1 MKINLLLL
9 FGAIFILTAN
19 SMAQLPA
26 DLSKIKS
33 SQISDQQLT
42 QIAQQAKNSGQ
53 SEQAVLQD
61 LKQRGLPDTEIQ
73 ALGARISGLMQTKVA
88 EGNTT
93 FENPVSKD
101 RKLTTPSTATESREK
116 KSSSKVF
123 GAELFQEASPIFAP
137 NLSIATPLNYR
148 VGPGDELLL
157 EVFGTNVFSQK
168 AQVSREGFVNI
179 RYAGLVNVNGITI
192 EEVANLLKSRLSK
205 YLPSLTSGGSRLQV
219 NLGNIRSIN
228 VSVVGAVKKPG
239 TLTLPSLATLF
250 NALYATGGPLE
261 NGSFRNIELIR
272 GNKKIITAD
281 LYDYL
286 MRGDQSSNIF
296 LQDNDLI
303 RVPFTEHQIQ
313 VAGLLNREGI
323 YELKP
328 TETFAN
334 ALQYAGGFKAGAYQ
348 GRVTGTRLGKL
359 AKEIIDIP
367 ATQFSAFALQN
378 GDSLYVDS
386 LVNKYLNRIT
396 IKGAVFKPGVYA
408 WQKGQQLADV
418 IEKAAGLK
426 EEAFLGRATILR
438 TYESQE
444 KENISVDLKAVLKG
458 ALKFELLNEDQITIY
473 SSYELKDRFTVSISG
488 EIRNPGSYPFADSIT
503 LQQLILLAG
512 GFTDRAIPTSIEV
525 ARQKKQVDITQ
536 LGAKNSELIQV
547 GLNTD
552 LTKVGA
558 DFYLQPND
566 IILVKTDPTKKPQ
579 ITVRVSGQVLFP
591 GTYALESQQDRLSAL
606 ITRAGGLLPTA
617 DKVGIKLI
625 RKNYLADTADLN
637 KIIKKQSNSTQ
648 DSVLAK
654 QQDLSGALSNEI
666 AVEWNDNK
674 SDYNLQRDIILE
686 EGDEIIIPQLRN
698 TIALTGE
705 VLKPVSVQY
714 LQNKSFK
721 YYISSAGGFSANA
734 KKGKS
739 FVVYSNGRSKKAG
752 SFLGLFRTYPKI
764 LPGSTVVVPAKPARD
779 GKFDP
784 SKAGILVS
792 ALTTLATTIAILK
805 GL

>member
-9 FGAIFILTAN
+9 LGAFFIATAHA
-19 SMAQLPA
+19 MAQLPA
-26 DLSKIKS
+26 DLSKVKS
-33 SQISDQQLT
+33 SQISDQQLA
-42 QIAQQAKNSGQ
+42 QIAQQAKNTGQ

-61 LKQRGLPDTEIQ
+61 LKQRGLPETEIQ
-73 ALGARISGLMQTKVA
+73 ALGTRITRLMQNKAT
-88 EGNTT
+88 
-93 FENPVSKD
+93 ENGIVTDNVTNKE
-101 RKLTTPSTATESREK
+101 RRLTTATPVTESRERK
-116 KSSSKVF
+116 PTSKVF

-168 AQVSREGFVNI
+168 AQVSREGFVNV
-179 RYAGLVNVNGITI
+179 RYAGLANVNGLSI
-192 EEVANLLKSRLSK
+192 EEVATLLKSKLSK
-205 YLPSLTSGGSRLQV
+205 YLPSLVTGGSRLQV

-239 TLTLPSLATLF
+239 ALTLPSLATLF
-250 NALYATGGPLE
+250 NALYATGGPLD

-281 LYDYL
+281 LYNYL

-303 RVPFTEHQIQ
+303 RVPFTEHQVQ
-313 VAGLLNREGI
+313 VTGLLNREGI

-328 TETFAN
+328 TETFSN

-348 GRVTGTRLGKL
+348 GRVTGTRLGKI
-359 AKEIIDIP
+359 AKEVIDIP
-367 ATQFSAFALQN
+367 STQFNNFALQN

-386 LVNKYLNRIT
+386 LVNKYLNRVT
-396 IKGAVFKPGVYA
+396 INGAVYKPGVYA
-408 WQKGQQLADV
+408 WQKGQQLLEI

-426 EEAFLGRATILR
+426 EEAFLGSATILR
-438 TYESQE
+438 TYANKER
-444 KENISVDLKAVLKG
+444 ENISVDLKAVTKG
-458 ALKFELLNEDQITIY
+458 LSNVELLNEDEITIY

-488 EIRNPGSYPFADSIT
+488 EIRNPGTFPFADSTT

-512 GFTDRAIPTSIEV
+512 GFTDRAVPTSIEI
-525 ARQKKQVDITQ
+525 ARQKKLIDIMQV
-536 LGAKNSELIQV
+536 GAISSELIQV
-547 GLNTD
+547 GLNAD

-566 IILVKTDPTKKPQ
+566 IILVKADPTKRPQ
-579 ITVRVSGQVLFP
+579 ITVLVSGQVLFP

-617 DKVGIKLI
+617 DKMGIKLI
-625 RKNYLADTADLN
+625 RKTNLVDTAAL
-637 KIIKKQSNSTQ
+637 KQIIKKQTNTAQ
-648 DSVLAK
+648 DSALS
-654 QQDLSGALSNEI
+654 QSQDLNNTQSTEI
-666 AVEWNDNK
+666 AVEWIDKGRDN
-674 SDYNLQRDIILE
+674 NFQGDIVLE
-686 EGDEIIIPQLRN
+686 AGDEIIIPQQKN
-698 TIALTGE
+698 TITLTGE

-714 LQNKSFK
+714 LQKKSFR
-721 YYISSAGGFSANA
+721 YYISAAGGFSAKA

-739 FVVYSNGRSKKAG
+739 FVVYTNGRSKRTG
-752 SFLGLFRTYPKI
+752 SFLGLFKTYPKI
-764 LPGSTVVVPAKPARD
+764 LPGSTVVVPSKPAKD

>member
-73 ALGARISGLMQTKVA
+73 ALGARISGLMQTKGA

-168 AQVSREGFVNI
+168 AQVSREGFVNV

-192 EEVANLLKSRLSK
+192 EEVANLLKSKLSK

-408 WQKGQQLADV
+408 WQKGQQLAEI

-438 TYESQE
+438 TYENQE

-488 EIRNPGSYPFADSIT
+488 EIRNPGIFPFADSIT

-536 LGAKNSELIQV
+536 LGASSSELIQV
-547 GLNTD
+547 SLSND

-591 GTYALESQQDRLSAL
+591 GTYTLESKQDRLSAL
-606 ITRAGGLLPTA
+606 ITRAGGLLPNA
-617 DKVGIKLI
+617 DKIGIKLI
-625 RKNYLADTADLN
+625 RKTNLADTADLN
-637 KIIKKQSNSTQ
+637 KIIKKQSNRTQ

-654 QQDLSGALSNEI
+654 QQDPSNALSNEI

-674 SDYNLQRDIILE
+674 SDYNPQRDIILE
-686 EGDEIIIPQLRN
+686 AGDEIIISQLRN
-698 TIALTGE
+698 TITLTGE
-705 VLKPVSVQY
+705 VLKPISVQY

-721 YYISSAGGFSANA
+721 YYISSAGGFSAKA

>member
-1 MKINLLLL
+1 MNINLL
-9 FGAIFILTAN
+9 FFICIFFIFSDNLI
-19 SMAQLPA
+19 AQLPN
-26 DLSKIKS
+26 DLSKTKA

-73 ALGARISGLMQTKVA
+73 ALGARISGLMQTKGA

-101 RKLTTPSTATESREK
+101 RKLTTPNTASESKEK

-168 AQVSREGFVNI
+168 AQVSREGFVNV

-205 YLPSLTSGGSRLQV
+205 YLPSLTSGGSRLQI

-438 TYESQE
+438 TYENQE

-488 EIRNPGSYPFADSIT
+488 EIRNPGIFPFADSIT

-536 LGAKNSELIQV
+536 LGASSSELIQV
-547 GLNTD
+547 SLSTD

-566 IILVKTDPTKKPQ
+566 IILVKSDPTKKPQ
-579 ITVRVSGQVLFP
+579 ITVRVSGLVLFP
-591 GTYALESQQDRLSAL
+591 GTYTLESQQDRLSAL
-606 ITRAGGLLPTA
+606 ITRAGGLLPNA
-617 DKVGIKLI
+617 DKIGIKLI
-625 RKNYLADTADLN
+625 RKTYLADPADLN

-654 QQDLSGALSNEI
+654 QQDLSGALSSEV

-674 SDYNLQRDIILE
+674 SDYNPQRDIILE
-686 EGDEIIIPQLRN
+686 AGDEIIISQLRN
-698 TIALTGE
+698 TITLTGE

-721 YYISSAGGFSANA
+721 YYISSAGGFSAKA

-739 FVVYSNGRSKKAG
+739 FLVYSNGRSNKVG

>member
-9 FGAIFILTAN
+9 FGAIFILTVN
-19 SMAQLPA
+19 SMAQLPT

-73 ALGARISGLMQTKVA
+73 ALGARISGLMQTKGA

-168 AQVSREGFVNI
+168 AQVSREGFVNV

-192 EEVANLLKSRLSK
+192 EEVANLLKSKLSK

-408 WQKGQQLADV
+408 WQKGQQLADI

-438 TYESQE
+438 TYESKE
-444 KENISVDLKAVLKG
+444 KENISVELKAVLKG
-458 ALKFELLNEDQITIY
+458 ALKFELLNEDVITVY
-473 SSYELKDRFTVSISG
+473 SAYELKDRFTVSISG
-488 EIRNPGSYPFADSIT
+488 EIRNPGIFPFADSIT

-536 LGAKNSELIQV
+536 LGASSSELIQV
-547 GLNTD
+547 SLSTD

-566 IILVKTDPTKKPQ
+566 IILVKSDPTKKPQ
-579 ITVRVSGQVLFP
+579 ITVRVIGQVLFP
-591 GTYALESQQDRLSAL
+591 GTYTLESQQDRVSAL
-606 ITRAGGLLPTA
+606 ITRAGGLLPNA
-617 DKVGIKLI
+617 DKIGIKLI
-625 RKNYLADTADLN
+625 RKTNLADTADLN

-654 QQDLSGALSNEI
+654 QQDPSNALSNEI

-674 SDYNLQRDIILE
+674 SDYNPQRDIILE
-686 EGDEIIIPQLRN
+686 AGDEIVIPQLRN
-698 TIALTGE
+698 TITLTGE

-721 YYISSAGGFSANA
+721 YYISSAGGFSAKA

-739 FVVYSNGRSKKAG
+739 FVVYSNGRSKRAG

>member
-1 MKINLLLL
+1 
-9 FGAIFILTAN
+9 
-19 SMAQLPA
+19 
-26 DLSKIKS
+26 
-33 SQISDQQLT
+33 
-42 QIAQQAKNSGQ
+42 
-53 SEQAVLQD
+53 
-61 LKQRGLPDTEIQ
+61 
-73 ALGARISGLMQTKVA
+73 MQTKGA

-93 FENPVSKD
+93 LESPLYKE

-116 KSSSKVF
+116 RSSSKVF

-168 AQVSREGFVNI
+168 AQVSREGFVNV

-438 TYESQE
+438 TYENQE

-488 EIRNPGSYPFADSIT
+488 EIRNPGIFPFADSIT

-536 LGAKNSELIQV
+536 LGASSSELIQV
-547 GLNTD
+547 SLSTD

-591 GTYALESQQDRLSAL
+591 GTYTLESQQDRLSAL

-617 DKVGIKLI
+617 DKIGIKLI
-625 RKNYLADTADLN
+625 RKTNLADTADLN

-654 QQDLSGALSNEI
+654 QQDLSGALSSEI

-674 SDYNLQRDIILE
+674 SDYNPQRDIILE
-686 EGDEIIIPQLRN
+686 AGDEIVISQLRN
-698 TIALTGE
+698 TITLTGE

-721 YYISSAGGFSANA
+721 YYISSAGGFSAKA

>member
-9 FGAIFILTAN
+9 FGALFILTAN

-26 DLSKIKS
+26 DLSKVKS

-53 SEQAVLQD
+53 SEQAVLQE

-73 ALGARISGLMQTKVA
+73 ALGARISGLMQTKGS
-88 EGNTT
+88 EGSTT
-93 FENPVSKD
+93 FESQVSKD
-101 RKLTTPSTATESREK
+101 RKLTTPTTASETREK
-116 KSSSKVF
+116 KSTSKVF

-168 AQVSREGFVNI
+168 AQVSREGFVNV

-192 EEVANLLKSRLSK
+192 EEVATLLKSKLSK

-328 TETFAN
+328 SETFAN

-367 ATQFSAFALQN
+367 AAQFTAFALQN

-408 WQKGQQLADV
+408 WQKGQQLDEI

-438 TYESQE
+438 TYENQE
-444 KENISVDLKAVLKG
+444 KENISVDLKAVQKG
-458 ALKFELLNEDQITIY
+458 GLKFELLNEDQITIY
-473 SSYELKDRFTVSISG
+473 STYELKDRFGVSISG
-488 EIRNPGSYPFADSIT
+488 EVRNPGIFPFADSIT

-525 ARQKKQVDITQ
+525 ARQKKQVDIMQ
-536 LGAKNSELIQV
+536 LGASSSELILV
-547 GLNTD
+547 SLSTD

-566 IILVKTDPTKKPQ
+566 IILVKADPTKKPQ
-579 ITVRVSGQVLFP
+579 ITVRVNGQVLFP
-591 GTYALESQQDRLSAL
+591 GNYTLESQQDRLSAL

-625 RKNYLADTADLN
+625 RRTNLADTSEL
-637 KIIKKQSNSTQ
+637 KQIIKKQVKANQ
-648 DSVLAK
+648 DSALA
-654 QQDLSGALSNEI
+654 QSQGLNNTQSTEI
-666 AVEWNDNK
+666 AVEWKDKGDKN
-674 SDYNLQRDIILE
+674 NLQSDIILE
-686 EGDEIIIPQLRN
+686 AGDEIIIPQLKN
-698 TIALTGE
+698 TITLTGE
-705 VLKPVSVQY
+705 LLKPVSVQY
-714 LQNKSFK
+714 LQNKGFK
-721 YYISSAGGFSANA
+721 YYISAAGGFSAKA

-739 FVVYSNGRSKKAG
+739 FVVYSNGRSKRAG

-764 LPGSTVVVPAKPARD
+764 LPGSTVVVPAKPPRD
-779 GKFDP
+779 GRFDP

>member
-73 ALGARISGLMQTKVA
+73 ALGARISGLMQTKGA

-168 AQVSREGFVNI
+168 AQVSREGFVNV

-367 ATQFSAFALQN
+367 TTQFSAFALQN

-408 WQKGQQLADV
+408 WQKGQQLADI

-438 TYESQE
+438 TYENQE
-444 KENISVDLKAVLKG
+444 KENISVDLKAVLNG

-488 EIRNPGSYPFADSIT
+488 EIRNPGIFPFADSIT

-512 GFTDRAIPTSIEV
+512 GFTDRAIPTSIEI

-536 LGAKNSELIQV
+536 LGASSSELIQV
-547 GLNTD
+547 SLSTD

-566 IILVKTDPTKKPQ
+566 IILVKADPTKKPQ

-591 GTYALESQQDRLSAL
+591 GTYTLESQQDRLSAL
-606 ITRAGGLLPTA
+606 ITRAGGLLPNA
-617 DKVGIKLI
+617 DKIGIKLI
-625 RKNYLADTADLN
+625 RKTYLADPADLN

-654 QQDLSGALSNEI
+654 QQDLSGALSSEV

-674 SDYNLQRDIILE
+674 SDYNPQRDIILE
-686 EGDEIIIPQLRN
+686 AGDEIVIPQLRN
-698 TIALTGE
+698 TITLTGE

-721 YYISSAGGFSANA
+721 YYISSAGGFSAKA

-764 LPGSTVVVPAKPARD
+764 LPGSTLVVPAKPARD

>member
-9 FGAIFILTAN
+9 FGAYFILSAN

-73 ALGARISGLMQTKVA
+73 ALGARISGLMQTKGA

-101 RKLTTPSTATESREK
+101 RKLTTPYTATEAREK

-168 AQVSREGFVNI
+168 AQVSREGFVNV

-408 WQKGQQLADV
+408 WQKGQQLADI

-438 TYESQE
+438 TYENQE
-444 KENISVDLKAVLKG
+444 KENISVELKAVLKG
-458 ALKFELLNEDQITIY
+458 ALKFELLNEDVITVY
-473 SSYELKDRFTVSISG
+473 SAYELKDRFTVSISG

-536 LGAKNSELIQV
+536 LGASSSELIQV
-547 GLNTD
+547 SLSTD

-591 GTYALESQQDRLSAL
+591 GTYTLESQQDRLSAL
-606 ITRAGGLLPTA
+606 ITRAGGLLSNA
-617 DKVGIKLI
+617 DKIGIKLI
-625 RKNYLADTADLN
+625 RKTNLADTADLN

-648 DSVLAK
+648 DSVFAK
-654 QQDLSGALSNEI
+654 QQDPSNALSNEI

-674 SDYNLQRDIILE
+674 SDYNPQRDIILE
-686 EGDEIIIPQLRN
+686 AGDEIVIPQLRN
-698 TIALTGE
+698 TITLTGE
-705 VLKPVSVQY
+705 VLKPVSIQY

-721 YYISSAGGFSANA
+721 YYISSAGGFSAKA

-739 FVVYSNGRSKKAG
+739 FVVYSNGRSKRAG

>member
-9 FGAIFILTAN
+9 FGACFILTVN
-19 SMAQLPA
+19 SVAQLPA

-73 ALGARISGLMQTKVA
+73 ALGARISGLMQTKGA

-101 RKLTTPSTATESREK
+101 RKLTTPNTASESKEK

-168 AQVSREGFVNI
+168 AQVSREGFVNV

-205 YLPSLTSGGSRLQV
+205 YLPSLATGASRLQV

-378 GDSLYVDS
+378 GDSLYVDF

-438 TYESQE
+438 TYENQE

-488 EIRNPGSYPFADSIT
+488 EIRNPGIFPFADSIT

-536 LGAKNSELIQV
+536 LGASSSELIQV
-547 GLNTD
+547 SLSTD

-566 IILVKTDPTKKPQ
+566 IILVKSDPTKKPQ
-579 ITVRVSGQVLFP
+579 ITVRVSGLVLFP
-591 GTYALESQQDRLSAL
+591 GTYTLESQQDRLSAL
-606 ITRAGGLLPTA
+606 ITRAGGLLPNA
-617 DKVGIKLI
+617 DKIGIKLI
-625 RKNYLADTADLN
+625 RKTYLADPADLN

-654 QQDLSGALSNEI
+654 QQDLSNELLNEI

-674 SDYNLQRDIILE
+674 SDYDPQRDVILE
-686 EGDEIIIPQLRN
+686 AGDEIIIPQLRN
-698 TIALTGE
+698 TITLTGE

-721 YYISSAGGFSANA
+721 YYISSAGGFSAKA

-764 LPGSTVVVPAKPARD
+764 LPGSMVVVPAKPARD

>member
-73 ALGARISGLMQTKVA
+73 ALGARISGLMQTKGA

-168 AQVSREGFVNI
+168 AQVSREGFVNV

-192 EEVANLLKSRLSK
+192 EEVATLLKSKLSK

-438 TYESQE
+438 TYENQE

-536 LGAKNSELIQV
+536 LGASISELIQV
-547 GLNTD
+547 SLSTN

-566 IILVKTDPTKKPQ
+566 IILVKADPAKKPQ
-579 ITVRVSGQVLFP
+579 IIVRVSGQVLFP

-625 RKNYLADTADLN
+625 RKTNLADTADLN

-648 DSVLAK
+648 DSVFAK
-654 QQDLSGALSNEI
+654 QQELNNALSNEI

-674 SDYNLQRDIILE
+674 SDYNPQRDVILE
-686 EGDEIIIPQLRN
+686 AGDEIVIPKLRN
-698 TIALTGE
+698 TITLTGE
-705 VLKPVSVQY
+705 VLKPVSVQF
-714 LQNKSFK
+714 LQNKSFE

>member
-53 SEQAVLQD
+53 SEQAVQQD

-73 ALGARISGLMQTKVA
+73 ALGARISGLMQTKGA

-168 AQVSREGFVNI
+168 AQVSREGFVNV

-367 ATQFSAFALQN
+367 TTQFSAFALQN

-408 WQKGQQLADV
+408 WQKGQQLADI

-438 TYESQE
+438 TYESKE
-444 KENISVDLKAVLKG
+444 KENISVELKAVLKG
-458 ALKFELLNEDQITIY
+458 ALKFELLNEDVITVY
-473 SSYELKDRFTVSISG
+473 SAYELKDRFTVSISG
-488 EIRNPGSYPFADSIT
+488 EIRNPGIFPFADSIT

-536 LGAKNSELIQV
+536 LGASSSELIQV
-547 GLNTD
+547 SLSTD
-552 LTKVGA
+552 LTIVGA

-591 GTYALESQQDRLSAL
+591 GTYTLESQQDRLSAL

-617 DKVGIKLI
+617 DKIGIKLI
-625 RKNYLADTADLN
+625 RKTNLADTADLN

-654 QQDLSGALSNEI
+654 QQDLSGALSSEI

-674 SDYNLQRDIILE
+674 SDYNLQRDITLE
-686 EGDEIIIPQLRN
+686 AGDEIVIPQLRN
-698 TIALTGE
+698 TITLTGE

-721 YYISSAGGFSANA
+721 YYISSAGGFSAKA

-739 FVVYSNGRSKKAG
+739 FVVHSNGRSKKAG

>member
-9 FGAIFILTAN
+9 FGAIFILTVN
-19 SMAQLPA
+19 SMAQLPT

-73 ALGARISGLMQTKVA
+73 ALGARISGLMQTKGA

-168 AQVSREGFVNI
+168 AQVSREGFVNV

-192 EEVANLLKSRLSK
+192 EEVANLLKSKLSK

-272 GNKKIITAD
+272 GNKKNITAD

-367 ATQFSAFALQN
+367 AAQFTAFSLQN
-378 GDSLYVDS
+378 GDSLYVNS

-408 WQKGQQLADV
+408 WQKGQQLAEV

-438 TYESQE
+438 TYESKE
-444 KENISVDLKAVLKG
+444 KENISVELKAVLKG

-473 SSYELKDRFTVSISG
+473 SSYELKDSFTVSISG

-536 LGAKNSELIQV
+536 LGASSSELIQV
-547 GLNTD
+547 SLSTD

-566 IILVKTDPTKKPQ
+566 IILVKTDPAKKPQ

-591 GTYALESQQDRLSAL
+591 GTYTLESQQDRVSAL
-606 ITRAGGLLPTA
+606 ITRAGGLLPNA
-617 DKVGIKLI
+617 DKIGIKLI
-625 RKNYLADTADLN
+625 RKTNLADTADLN

-654 QQDLSGALSNEI
+654 QQDPSNALSNEI

-674 SDYNLQRDIILE
+674 SDYNPQRDIILE
-686 EGDEIIIPQLRN
+686 AGDEIVIPQLRN
-698 TIALTGE
+698 TITLTGE

-721 YYISSAGGFSANA
+721 YYISSAGGFSAKA

-739 FVVYSNGRSKKAG
+739 FVVYSNGRSKRAG

>member
-9 FGAIFILTAN
+9 FGAIFILTVN
-19 SMAQLPA
+19 SMAQLPT

-73 ALGARISGLMQTKVA
+73 ALGARISGLMQTKGA

-93 FENPVSKD
+93 LESPVSKD
-101 RKLTTPSTATESREK
+101 RKLTTPTTASESREK

-123 GAELFQEASPIFAP
+123 GSELFQEASPIFAP

-168 AQVSREGFVNI
+168 AQVSREGFVNV

-328 TETFAN
+328 SETFAN
-334 ALQYAGGFKAGAYQ
+334 ALQYAGGFKVGAYQ

-408 WQKGQQLADV
+408 WQKGQQLADI

-438 TYESQE
+438 TYENQE

-458 ALKFELLNEDQITIY
+458 VLKFELLNEDQITMY
-473 SSYELKDRFTVSISG
+473 STYELKDRFTVSISG

-525 ARQKKQVDITQ
+525 ARQKKQVDIMQ
-536 LGAKNSELIQV
+536 LGASSSELIQV
-547 GLNTD
+547 SLSTD

-591 GTYALESQQDRLSAL
+591 GTYTLESQQDRLSAL
-606 ITRAGGLLPTA
+606 ITRAGGLLPNA
-617 DKVGIKLI
+617 DKIGIKLI
-625 RKNYLADTADLN
+625 RKTNLADTADLN

-654 QQDLSGALSNEI
+654 QQDPSNALSNEI
-666 AVEWNDNK
+666 AVAWNDNK
-674 SDYNLQRDIILE
+674 SDYNPQRDIILE
-686 EGDEIIIPQLRN
+686 AGDEILIPQLRN
-698 TIALTGE
+698 TITLTGE

-721 YYISSAGGFSANA
+721 YYISSAGGFSAKA

-752 SFLGLFRTYPKI
+752 GFLGLFRTYPKI

>member
-9 FGAIFILTAN
+9 FGAIFILTVN
-19 SMAQLPA
+19 SMAQLPT

-73 ALGARISGLMQTKVA
+73 ALGARISGLMQTKGA

-93 FENPVSKD
+93 LESPVSKD
-101 RKLTTPSTATESREK
+101 RKLTTLTTASESREK

-123 GAELFQEASPIFAP
+123 GSELFQEASPIFAP

-168 AQVSREGFVNI
+168 AQVSREGFVNV

-272 GNKKIITAD
+272 GNKKIIIAD

-328 TETFAN
+328 SETFAN
-334 ALQYAGGFKAGAYQ
+334 ALQYAGGFRAGAYQ

-378 GDSLYVDS
+378 GDSLYIDS

-408 WQKGQQLADV
+408 WQKGQQLADI

-438 TYESQE
+438 TYENQE

-458 ALKFELLNEDQITIY
+458 ALKFELLNEDVITVY
-473 SSYELKDRFTVSISG
+473 SAYELKDRFTVSISG

-525 ARQKKQVDITQ
+525 ARQKKQVDIMQ
-536 LGAKNSELIQV
+536 LGASSSELIQV
-547 GLNTD
+547 SLSTD

-591 GTYALESQQDRLSAL
+591 GTYTLESQQDRLSAL

-617 DKVGIKLI
+617 DKIGIKLI
-625 RKNYLADTADLN
+625 RKTNLADTADLN

-654 QQDLSGALSNEI
+654 QQDPSNALSNEI

-674 SDYNLQRDIILE
+674 SDYDPERDVILE
-686 EGDEIIIPQLRN
+686 AGDEIIIRQLRN
-698 TIALTGE
+698 TITLTGE

-721 YYISSAGGFSANA
+721 YYISSAGGFSAKA

>member
-9 FGAIFILTAN
+9 FGALFILTAN

-26 DLSKIKS
+26 DLSKVKS

-53 SEQAVLQD
+53 SEQAVLQE

-73 ALGARISGLMQTKVA
+73 ALVARISGLMQTKGA
-88 EGNTT
+88 EGSTT
-93 FENPVSKD
+93 FESQVSKD
-101 RKLTTPSTATESREK
+101 RKLTTPTTPSEIREK
-116 KSSSKVF
+116 KSTSKVF

-168 AQVSREGFVNI
+168 AQVSREGFVNV

-192 EEVANLLKSRLSK
+192 EEVATLLKSKLSK

-367 ATQFSAFALQN
+367 AAQFTAFALQN

-408 WQKGQQLADV
+408 WQKGQQLAEV

-438 TYESQE
+438 TYENQE

-458 ALKFELLNEDQITIY
+458 GLKFELLNEDQITIY
-473 SSYELKDRFTVSISG
+473 STYELKDRFAVSING
-488 EIRNPGSYPFADSIT
+488 EVRNPGIFPFADSIT

-525 ARQKKQVDITQ
+525 ARQKKLVDVMQ
-536 LGAKNSELIQV
+536 LGASSSELILV
-547 GLNTD
+547 SLSTD

-566 IILVKTDPTKKPQ
+566 IILVKADPSKKPQ

-591 GTYALESQQDRLSAL
+591 GTYTLESQQDRLSAL
-606 ITRAGGLLPTA
+606 ITRAGGLLPNA

-625 RKNYLADTADLN
+625 RKTNLADTSEL
-637 KIIKKQSNSTQ
+637 KQIIKKQTKTNQ
-648 DSVLAK
+648 DSALA
-654 QQDLSGALSNEI
+654 QSQGLNNTQSTEI
-666 AVEWNDNK
+666 AVEWEDKGDKNN
-674 SDYNLQRDIILE
+674 SQSDIILQA
-686 EGDEIIIPQLRN
+686 GDEIIIPQLKN
-698 TIALTGE
+698 TITLTGE

-714 LQNKSFK
+714 LQNKSFR
-721 YYISSAGGFSANA
+721 YYISAAGGFSAKA

-739 FVVYSNGRSKKAG
+739 FVVYSNGRSKRAG

-764 LPGSTVVVPAKPARD
+764 LPGSTVVVPAKSPRD
-779 GKFDP
+779 GRFDP

>member
-9 FGAIFILTAN
+9 FGALFIVTAN

-26 DLSKIKS
+26 DLSKVKS

-53 SEQAVLQD
+53 SEQAVLQE

-73 ALGARISGLMQTKVA
+73 ALGARISGLMQTKGA
-88 EGNTT
+88 EGSTT
-93 FENPVSKD
+93 FESQVSKD
-101 RKLTTPSTATESREK
+101 RELTTPTTASKTREK
-116 KSSSKVF
+116 KSTSKVF

-168 AQVSREGFVNI
+168 AQVSREGFVNV

-192 EEVANLLKSRLSK
+192 EEVATLLKSKLSK

-367 ATQFSAFALQN
+367 STQFTAFALQN

-408 WQKGQQLADV
+408 WQKGQQLAEV

-438 TYESQE
+438 TYENQE

-458 ALKFELLNEDQITIY
+458 GLKFELLNEDQITIY
-473 SSYELKDRFTVSISG
+473 STYELKDRFTVSISG
-488 EIRNPGSYPFADSIT
+488 EVRNPGIFPFADSIT

-525 ARQKKQVDITQ
+525 ARQKKQVDVMQ
-536 LGAKNSELIQV
+536 LGASSSELILV
-547 GLNTD
+547 SLSTD

-566 IILVKTDPTKKPQ
+566 IILVKADPSKKPQ

-591 GTYALESQQDRLSAL
+591 GTYTLESQQDRLSAL
-606 ITRAGGLLPTA
+606 ITRAGGLLPNA

-625 RKNYLADTADLN
+625 RKTNLADTSEL
-637 KIIKKQSNSTQ
+637 KQIIKKQAKANQ
-648 DSVLAK
+648 DS
-654 QQDLSGALSNEI
+654 ALTQSQGLNNTQSTEI
-666 AVEWNDNK
+666 AVEW
-674 SDYNLQRDIILE
+674 DYKGDKNNLQSDIILE
-686 EGDEIIIPQLRN
+686 AGDEIVVPQLKN
-698 TIALTGE
+698 TITLTGE

-714 LQNKSFK
+714 LQNKGFK
-721 YYISSAGGFSANA
+721 YYISAAGGFSAKA

-739 FVVYSNGRSKKAG
+739 FVVYSNGRSKRAG

-779 GKFDP
+779 GRFDP

>member
-9 FGAIFILTAN
+9 FGAIFILTVN
-19 SMAQLPA
+19 SVAQLPA

-73 ALGARISGLMQTKVA
+73 ALGARISGLMQTKGA

-116 KSSSKVF
+116 RSSSKVF

-168 AQVSREGFVNI
+168 AQVSREGFVNV

-192 EEVANLLKSRLSK
+192 EEVANLLKSKLSK

-625 RKNYLADTADLN
+625 RKINLADTADLN

-648 DSVLAK
+648 DSVFAK
-654 QQDLSGALSNEI
+654 QQDPSNALSNEI

>member
-73 ALGARISGLMQTKVA
+73 ALGARISGLMQTKGA

-168 AQVSREGFVNI
+168 AQVSREGFVNV

-205 YLPSLTSGGSRLQV
+205 YLPSLTSGGSRLQI

-438 TYESQE
+438 TYENQE

-536 LGAKNSELIQV
+536 LGASSSELIQV
-547 GLNTD
+547 SLSND

-566 IILVKTDPTKKPQ
+566 IILVKADPAKKPQ
-579 ITVRVSGQVLFP
+579 IIVRVSGQVLFP

-625 RKNYLADTADLN
+625 RKINLADTADLN

-654 QQDLSGALSNEI
+654 QQDLSGALSSEI

-674 SDYNLQRDIILE
+674 SDYNPQRDVILE
-686 EGDEIIIPQLRN
+686 AGDEIVIPKLRN
-698 TIALTGE
+698 TITLTGE
-705 VLKPVSVQY
+705 VLKPVSVQF
-714 LQNKSFK
+714 LQNKSFE

>member
-9 FGAIFILTAN
+9 FGAIFILTVN
-19 SMAQLPA
+19 SVAQLPA

-73 ALGARISGLMQTKVA
+73 ALGARISGLMQTKGA

-168 AQVSREGFVNI
+168 AQVSREGFVNV

-192 EEVANLLKSRLSK
+192 EEVANLLKSKLSK

-625 RKNYLADTADLN
+625 RKINLADTADLN

-648 DSVLAK
+648 DSVFAK
-654 QQDLSGALSNEI
+654 QQDPSNALSNEI

>member
-9 FGAIFILTAN
+9 FGAIFILTVN
-19 SMAQLPA
+19 SMAQLPT

-73 ALGARISGLMQTKVA
+73 ALGARISGLMQTKGA

-93 FENPVSKD
+93 LESPVSKD
-101 RKLTTPSTATESREK
+101 RKLTTPTTASESREK

-168 AQVSREGFVNI
+168 AQVSREGFVNV

-328 TETFAN
+328 SETFAN

-367 ATQFSAFALQN
+367 ATQFSAFSLQN

-408 WQKGQQLADV
+408 WQKGQQLTDI

-438 TYESQE
+438 TYENQE

-473 SSYELKDRFTVSISG
+473 STYELKDRFTVSISG

-525 ARQKKQVDITQ
+525 ARQKKQVDIMQ
-536 LGAKNSELIQV
+536 LGASSSELIQV
-547 GLNTD
+547 SLSTD

-591 GTYALESQQDRLSAL
+591 GTYTLESQQDRLSAL
-606 ITRAGGLLPTA
+606 ITRAGGLLPNA
-617 DKVGIKLI
+617 DKIGIKLI
-625 RKNYLADTADLN
+625 RKNFLADTADLN

-654 QQDLSGALSNEI
+654 QQDPSNALSDEI
-666 AVEWNDNK
+666 AVAWNDNK
-674 SDYNLQRDIILE
+674 SDYNPQRDIILE
-686 EGDEIIIPQLRN
+686 AGDEIVIPQLRN
-698 TIALTGE
+698 TITLTGE

-721 YYISSAGGFSANA
+721 YYISSAGGFSAKA

>member
-9 FGAIFILTAN
+9 FGALFILTAN

-26 DLSKIKS
+26 DLSKVKS

-53 SEQAVLQD
+53 SEQAVLQE

-73 ALGARISGLMQTKVA
+73 ALGARISGLMQTKGS
-88 EGNTT
+88 EGSTT
-93 FENPVSKD
+93 FESQVSKD
-101 RKLTTPSTATESREK
+101 RKLTTPTTASETREK
-116 KSSSKVF
+116 KSTSKVF

-168 AQVSREGFVNI
+168 AQVSREGFVNV

-192 EEVANLLKSRLSK
+192 EEVATLLKSKLSK

-328 TETFAN
+328 SETFAN

-367 ATQFSAFALQN
+367 AAQFTAFALQN

-408 WQKGQQLADV
+408 WQKGQQLDEI

-438 TYESQE
+438 TYENQE
-444 KENISVDLKAVLKG
+444 KENISVDLKAVQKG
-458 ALKFELLNEDQITIY
+458 GLKFELLNEDQITIY
-473 SSYELKDRFTVSISG
+473 STYELKDRFAVSISG
-488 EIRNPGSYPFADSIT
+488 EVRNPGIFPFADSIT

-525 ARQKKQVDITQ
+525 ARQKKLVDVMQ
-536 LGAKNSELIQV
+536 LGASSSELILV
-547 GLNTD
+547 SLSTD

-566 IILVKTDPTKKPQ
+566 IILVKADPTKKPQ
-579 ITVRVSGQVLFP
+579 ITVRVNGQVLFP
-591 GTYALESQQDRLSAL
+591 GNYTLESQQDRLSAL

-625 RKNYLADTADLN
+625 RRTNLADTSEL
-637 KIIKKQSNSTQ
+637 KQIIKKQVKANQ
-648 DSVLAK
+648 DSALA
-654 QQDLSGALSNEI
+654 QSQGLNNTQSTEI
-666 AVEWNDNK
+666 AVEWKDKGDKN
-674 SDYNLQRDIILE
+674 NLQSDIILE
-686 EGDEIIIPQLRN
+686 AGDEIIIPQLKN
-698 TIALTGE
+698 TITLTGE
-705 VLKPVSVQY
+705 LLKPVSVQY
-714 LQNKSFK
+714 LQNKGFK
-721 YYISSAGGFSANA
+721 YYISAAGGFSAKA

-739 FVVYSNGRSKKAG
+739 FVVYSNGRSKRAG

-764 LPGSTVVVPAKPARD
+764 LPGSTVVVPAKPPRD
-779 GKFDP
+779 GRFDP

>member
-9 FGAIFILTAN
+9 FGAIFILTVN
-19 SMAQLPA
+19 SMAQLPT

-73 ALGARISGLMQTKVA
+73 ALGARISGLMQTKGA

-168 AQVSREGFVNI
+168 AQVSREGFVNV

-192 EEVANLLKSRLSK
+192 EEVANLLKSKLSK

-272 GNKKIITAD
+272 GNKKNITAD

-367 ATQFSAFALQN
+367 TTQFSAFALQN

-566 IILVKTDPTKKPQ
+566 IILVKTDPAKKPQ

-591 GTYALESQQDRLSAL
+591 GTYTLESQQDRLSAL

-625 RKNYLADTADLN
+625 RKTNLVDTADLN
-637 KIIKKQSNSTQ
+637 KIINKQSNSTQ
-648 DSVLAK
+648 DSVFAI
-654 QQDLSGALSNEI
+654 QQDLNNALSNEI

-674 SDYNLQRDIILE
+674 SDYNPQRDIILE
-686 EGDEIIIPQLRN
+686 AGDEIVIPQLRN

-705 VLKPVSVQY
+705 VLKLVSVQY

-721 YYISSAGGFSANA
+721 YYISSAGGFSAKA

-752 SFLGLFRTYPKI
+752 SFLGLFRTYPKV

-784 SKAGILVS
+784 SKAGILLS

>member
-73 ALGARISGLMQTKVA
+73 ALGARISGLMQTKGA

-168 AQVSREGFVNI
+168 AQVSREGFVNV

-205 YLPSLTSGGSRLQV
+205 YLPSLTSGGSRLQI

-438 TYESQE
+438 TYENQE

-488 EIRNPGSYPFADSIT
+488 EIRNPGIFPFADSIT

-536 LGAKNSELIQV
+536 LGASISELIQV
-547 GLNTD
+547 SLSTN

-566 IILVKTDPTKKPQ
+566 IILVKADPAKKPQ
-579 ITVRVSGQVLFP
+579 IIVRVSGQVLFP

-625 RKNYLADTADLN
+625 RKTNLADTADLN

-648 DSVLAK
+648 DSVFAK
-654 QQDLSGALSNEI
+654 QQDLNNALSNEI

-674 SDYNLQRDIILE
+674 SDYNPQRDVILE
-686 EGDEIIIPQLRN
+686 AGDEIVIPKLRN
-698 TIALTGE
+698 TITLTGE
-705 VLKPVSVQY
+705 VLKPVSVQF
-714 LQNKSFK
+714 LQNKSFE

>member
-9 FGAIFILTAN
+9 FGACFILTVN
-19 SMAQLPA
+19 SVAQLPA

-73 ALGARISGLMQTKVA
+73 ALGARISGLMQTKGA

-116 KSSSKVF
+116 RSSSKVF

-168 AQVSREGFVNI
+168 AQVSREGFVNV

-378 GDSLYVDS
+378 GDILYVDS

-408 WQKGQQLADV
+408 WQKGQQLADI

-488 EIRNPGSYPFADSIT
+488 EIRNPGIFPFADSIT

-536 LGAKNSELIQV
+536 LGASSSELIQV
-547 GLNTD
+547 SLSTD

-566 IILVKTDPTKKPQ
+566 IILVKTDPSKKPQ

-591 GTYALESQQDRLSAL
+591 GTYTLESQQDRLSAL

-617 DKVGIKLI
+617 DKIGIKLI
-625 RKNYLADTADLN
+625 RKTNLADTADLN

-654 QQDLSGALSNEI
+654 QQDLSGALSSEI

-674 SDYNLQRDIILE
+674 SDYNPQRDIILE
-686 EGDEIIIPQLRN
+686 AGDEIVIPQLRN
-698 TIALTGE
+698 TITLTGE

-721 YYISSAGGFSANA
+721 YYISSAGGFSAKA

>member
-9 FGAIFILTAN
+9 FGACFILTVN
-19 SMAQLPA
+19 SVAQLPA

-73 ALGARISGLMQTKVA
+73 ALGARISGLMQTKGA

-93 FENPVSKD
+93 LESPVSKD
-101 RKLTTPSTATESREK
+101 RKLTTPTTASESREK
-116 KSSSKVF
+116 KPSSKVF
-123 GAELFQEASPIFAP
+123 GSELFQEASPIFAP

-168 AQVSREGFVNI
+168 AQVSREGFVNV

-205 YLPSLTSGGSRLQV
+205 YLPSLATGASRLQV

-488 EIRNPGSYPFADSIT
+488 EIRNPGSYPYDYSIT

-536 LGAKNSELIQV
+536 LGASSSELIQV
-547 GLNTD
+547 SLSND

-566 IILVKTDPTKKPQ
+566 IILVKADPTKKPQ

-591 GTYALESQQDRLSAL
+591 GTYTLESQQDRLSAL
-606 ITRAGGLLPTA
+606 IIRAGGLLPTA

-625 RKNYLADTADLN
+625 RKINLADTADLN

-648 DSVLAK
+648 DSVLAI
-654 QQDLSGALSNEI
+654 QQDLSGALSSEI

-674 SDYNLQRDIILE
+674 SDYNPQRDIILE
-686 EGDEIIIPQLRN
+686 AGDEIVIPQLRN
-698 TIALTGE
+698 TITLTGE

-721 YYISSAGGFSANA
+721 YYISSAGGFSAKA

-792 ALTTLATTIAILK
+792 A
-805 GL
+805 

>member
-9 FGAIFILTAN
+9 FGAIFILTVN

-73 ALGARISGLMQTKVA
+73 ALGARISGLMQTKGA

-93 FENPVSKD
+93 FESPISKE
-101 RKLTTPSTATESREK
+101 RKLTTPSTATDSREK

-168 AQVSREGFVNI
+168 AQVSREGFVNV

-205 YLPSLTSGGSRLQV
+205 YLPSLATGASRLQV

-272 GNKKIITAD
+272 GNKKIVIAD

-328 TETFAN
+328 TETFTN

-408 WQKGQQLADV
+408 WQKGQQLADI

-458 ALKFELLNEDQITIY
+458 GLKHELLNEDVITIY
-473 SSYELKDRFTVSISG
+473 SAYELKDRFTVSISG
-488 EIRNPGSYPFADSIT
+488 EIRNPGNYPFADSIT

-536 LGAKNSELIQV
+536 LGASSSELIQV
-547 GLNTD
+547 SLSTD
-552 LTKVGA
+552 LAKVGA

-591 GTYALESQQDRLSAL
+591 GTYTLESQQDRLSAL
-606 ITRAGGLLPTA
+606 ITRAGGLLPNA
-617 DKVGIKLI
+617 DKIGIKLI
-625 RKNYLADTADLN
+625 RKTNLADTADLN

-654 QQDLSGALSNEI
+654 QQDPSNALSNEI

-674 SDYNLQRDIILE
+674 SDYDPQRDVILE
-686 EGDEIIIPQLRN
+686 AGDEIIIPQLRN
-698 TIALTGE
+698 TITLTGE
-705 VLKPVSVQY
+705 VLKPVRVQY

-721 YYISSAGGFSANA
+721 YYISSAGGFSAKA

-752 SFLGLFRTYPKI
+752 SILGLFRTYPKI

>member
-9 FGAIFILTAN
+9 FGACFILTVN
-19 SMAQLPA
+19 SVAQLPA

-73 ALGARISGLMQTKVA
+73 ALGARISGLMQTKGA

-168 AQVSREGFVNI
+168 AQVSREGFVNV

-408 WQKGQQLADV
+408 WQKGQQLADI

-438 TYESQE
+438 TYENQE
-444 KENISVDLKAVLKG
+444 KKNISVDLKAVLKG

-488 EIRNPGSYPFADSIT
+488 EIRNPGIFPFADSIT

-536 LGAKNSELIQV
+536 LGASSSEIIQV
-547 GLNTD
+547 SLSNDLN
-552 LTKVGA
+552 KVGA

-579 ITVRVSGQVLFP
+579 VTVRVSGQVLFP
-591 GTYALESQQDRLSAL
+591 GTYTLESQQDRLSAL

-625 RKNYLADTADLN
+625 RKINLADTADLN

-654 QQDLSGALSNEI
+654 QQDLSGALSSEV

-674 SDYNLQRDIILE
+674 SDYNPQRDIILE
-686 EGDEIIIPQLRN
+686 AGDEIVIPQLRN
-698 TIALTGE
+698 TITLTGE

-721 YYISSAGGFSANA
+721 YYISSAGGFAAKA

>member
-19 SMAQLPA
+19 LMAQLPA

-42 QIAQQAKNSGQ
+42 QITQQAKNSGQ

-73 ALGARISGLMQTKVA
+73 ALGARISGLMQTKGA

-93 FENPVSKD
+93 LESPLYKE

-168 AQVSREGFVNI
+168 AQVSREGFVNV

-192 EEVANLLKSRLSK
+192 EEVANLLKSKLSK

-408 WQKGQQLADV
+408 WQKGQQLAEI

-438 TYESQE
+438 TYENQE

-488 EIRNPGSYPFADSIT
+488 EIRNPGIFPFADSIT

-536 LGAKNSELIQV
+536 LGASSSELIQV
-547 GLNTD
+547 SLSND

-591 GTYALESQQDRLSAL
+591 GTYTLESKQDRLSAL
-606 ITRAGGLLPTA
+606 ITRAGGLLPNA
-617 DKVGIKLI
+617 DKIGIKLI
-625 RKNYLADTADLN
+625 RKTNLADTADLN
-637 KIIKKQSNSTQ
+637 KIIKKQSNRTQ

-654 QQDLSGALSNEI
+654 QQDPSNALSNEI

-674 SDYNLQRDIILE
+674 SDYNPQRDIILE
-686 EGDEIIIPQLRN
+686 AGDEIIISQLRN
-698 TIALTGE
+698 TITLTGE

-721 YYISSAGGFSANA
+721 YYISSAGGFSAKA

>member
-9 FGAIFILTAN
+9 FGAIFILTVN
-19 SMAQLPA
+19 SMAQLPT

-42 QIAQQAKNSGQ
+42 QIAQEAKNSGR

-73 ALGARISGLMQTKVA
+73 ALGARISGLMQTKGV

-93 FENPVSKD
+93 LESPVSKD
-101 RKLTTPSTATESREK
+101 RKLTTPTTASESREK

-123 GAELFQEASPIFAP
+123 GSELFQEASPIFAP

-168 AQVSREGFVNI
+168 AQVSREGFVNV

-328 TETFAN
+328 NETFTN
-334 ALQYAGGFKAGAYQ
+334 ALQYAGGFKVGAYQ

-359 AKEIIDIP
+359 AKEIIDIHT
-367 ATQFSAFALQN
+367 TQFSAFALQN

-408 WQKGQQLADV
+408 WQKGQQLADI

-438 TYESQE
+438 TYENQE

-473 SSYELKDRFTVSISG
+473 STYELKDRFTVSISG

-525 ARQKKQVDITQ
+525 ARQKKQVNIMQ
-536 LGAKNSELIQV
+536 LGSSSSELIQV
-547 GLNTD
+547 SLSAD

-591 GTYALESQQDRLSAL
+591 GTYTLESQQDRLSAL
-606 ITRAGGLLPTA
+606 ITRAGGLLPNA
-617 DKVGIKLI
+617 DKIGIKLI
-625 RKNYLADTADLN
+625 RKTNLADTADLN
-637 KIIKKQSNSTQ
+637 KIIKKQSNSNQ
-648 DSVLAK
+648 DSILAK
-654 QQDLSGALSNEI
+654 QQDPSNALSNEI
-666 AVEWNDNK
+666 AVAWNDNK
-674 SDYNLQRDIILE
+674 SDYNPQRDIILE
-686 EGDEIIIPQLRN
+686 AGDEIIIPQLRN
-698 TIALTGE
+698 TITLTGE

-739 FVVYSNGRSKKAG
+739 FVVYSNGRSKKSG

>member
-9 FGAIFILTAN
+9 FGALFILTAN

-26 DLSKIKS
+26 DLSKVKS

-53 SEQAVLQD
+53 SEQAVLQE

-73 ALGARISGLMQTKVA
+73 ALGARISGLMQTKGV
-88 EGNTT
+88 EGSKN
-93 FENPVSKD
+93 FESQVSKD
-101 RKLTTPSTATESREK
+101 RELTTPTTASETREK
-116 KSSSKVF
+116 KSTSKVF

-168 AQVSREGFVNI
+168 AQVSREGFVNV

-192 EEVANLLKSRLSK
+192 EEVATLLKSKLSK

-367 ATQFSAFALQN
+367 AAQFTAFALQN

-408 WQKGQQLADV
+408 WQKGQQLAEV

-438 TYESQE
+438 TYENQE

-458 ALKFELLNEDQITIY
+458 GLKFELLNEDQITIY
-473 SSYELKDRFTVSISG
+473 STYELKDRFAVSISG
-488 EIRNPGSYPFADSIT
+488 EVRNPGIFPFADSIT

-525 ARQKKQVDITQ
+525 ARQKKQVDVMQ
-536 LGAKNSELIQV
+536 LGASSSELILV
-547 GLNTD
+547 SLSTD

-566 IILVKTDPTKKPQ
+566 IILVKADPSKKPQ

-591 GTYALESQQDRLSAL
+591 GTYTLESQQDRLSAL
-606 ITRAGGLLPTA
+606 ITRAGGLLPNA

-625 RKNYLADTADLN
+625 RKTNLADTSEL
-637 KIIKKQSNSTQ
+637 KQIIKKQAKANQ
-648 DSVLAK
+648 DS
-654 QQDLSGALSNEI
+654 ALTQSQGLNNTQSTEI
-666 AVEWNDNK
+666 AVEWKDKGDKN
-674 SDYNLQRDIILE
+674 NLQSDIILE
-686 EGDEIIIPQLRN
+686 AGDEIIIPQLKN
-698 TIALTGE
+698 TITLSGE

-714 LQNKSFK
+714 LQNKSFR
-721 YYISSAGGFSANA
+721 YYISAAGGFSAKA

-739 FVVYSNGRSKKAG
+739 FVVYSNGRSKRAG

-764 LPGSTVVVPAKPARD
+764 LPGSTVVVPAKPPRD
-779 GKFDP
+779 GRFDP

>member
-9 FGAIFILTAN
+9 FGALFILTAN

-26 DLSKIKS
+26 DLSKVKS

-53 SEQAVLQD
+53 SEQAVLQE

-73 ALGARISGLMQTKVA
+73 ALGARISGLMQTKGS
-88 EGNTT
+88 EGSTT
-93 FENPVSKD
+93 FESQVSKD
-101 RKLTTPSTATESREK
+101 RKLTTPTTASETREK
-116 KSSSKVF
+116 KSTSKVF

-168 AQVSREGFVNI
+168 AQVSREGFVNV

-192 EEVANLLKSRLSK
+192 EEVATLLKSKLSK

-367 ATQFSAFALQN
+367 STQFTAFALQN

-408 WQKGQQLADV
+408 WQKGQQLAEV

-438 TYESQE
+438 TYENQE
-444 KENISVDLKAVLKG
+444 KENISVDLKAVQKG
-458 ALKFELLNEDQITIY
+458 GLKFELLNEDQITIY
-473 SSYELKDRFTVSISG
+473 STYELKDRFAVSISG
-488 EIRNPGSYPFADSIT
+488 EVRNPGIFPFADSIT

-525 ARQKKQVDITQ
+525 ARQKKQVDIMQ
-536 LGAKNSELIQV
+536 LGASSSELILV
-547 GLNTD
+547 SLSTD

-566 IILVKTDPTKKPQ
+566 IILVKADPSKKPQ

-591 GTYALESQQDRLSAL
+591 GTYTLESQQDRLSAL
-606 ITRAGGLLPTA
+606 ITRAGGLLPIA

-625 RKNYLADTADLN
+625 RKTNLADTSEL
-637 KIIKKQSNSTQ
+637 KQIIKKQAKANQ
-648 DSVLAK
+648 DSALA
-654 QQDLSGALSNEI
+654 QSQGLNNTQSTEI
-666 AVEWNDNK
+666 AVEWKDMGDKN
-674 SDYNLQRDIILE
+674 NLQSDIILE
-686 EGDEIIIPQLRN
+686 AGDEIIIPQLKN
-698 TIALTGE
+698 TITLSGE

-721 YYISSAGGFSANA
+721 YYISAAGGFSAKA

-739 FVVYSNGRSKKAG
+739 FVVYSNGRSKRAG

-764 LPGSTVVVPAKPARD
+764 LPGSTVVVPAKPPRD
-779 GKFDP
+779 GRFDP

>member
-73 ALGARISGLMQTKVA
+73 ALGARISGLMQTKGA

-168 AQVSREGFVNI
+168 AQVSREGFVNV

-228 VSVVGAVKKPG
+228 VSVIGAVKKPG

-359 AKEIIDIP
+359 AKEIIDIHT
-367 ATQFSAFALQN
+367 TQFSAFALQN

-408 WQKGQQLADV
+408 WQKGQQLADI

-438 TYESQE
+438 TYENQE

-473 SSYELKDRFTVSISG
+473 STYELKDRFTVSISG
-488 EIRNPGSYPFADSIT
+488 EIRNPGSYPFADSFT

-579 ITVRVSGQVLFP
+579 LTVRVSGQVLFP

-617 DKVGIKLI
+617 DKIGIKLI
-625 RKNYLADTADLN
+625 RKTNLVDTKDLN

-648 DSVLAK
+648 DSVFAK
-654 QQDLSGALSNEI
+654 QQDPSNALSNEI

-721 YYISSAGGFSANA
+721 YYISSAGGFSAKA

-764 LPGSTVVVPAKPARD
+764 LPGSKVVVPAKPARD